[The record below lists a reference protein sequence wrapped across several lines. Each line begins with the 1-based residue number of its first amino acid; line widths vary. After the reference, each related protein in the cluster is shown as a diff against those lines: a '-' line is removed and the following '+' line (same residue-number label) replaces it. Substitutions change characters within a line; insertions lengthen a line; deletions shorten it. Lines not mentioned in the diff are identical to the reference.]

1 MGQDFGEARHKG
13 THHQEVY
20 EFFVKILII
29 NLIFICDSLK
39 LSCGYLYIYKNVCLT
54 PVTPPQRQ
62 VRKSNS
68 YSAPRVHLNE
78 VVRFIKSCLLFNG
91 PLMLNGCSTL

>member
-39 LSCGYLYIYKNVCLT
+39 LSCGYLNRRNV
-54 PVTPPQRQ
+54 VI
-62 VRKSNS
+62 
-68 YSAPRVHLNE
+68 
-78 VVRFIKSCLLFNG
+78 FIHCSFLFR
-91 PLMLNGCSTL
+91 SI